1 MFTIVEPDGVFIAG
15 DYLSNVEFPFIYSSY
30 NDYVKT
36 LDKAAA
42 ILNHYSIAYLIPGH
56 GEVTDSK
63 EEMWERV
70 MFSKNY
76 LTRLFEEGSELEE
89 ACRKKYLFFEG
100 VKESHL
106 DNIKQAKKER
116 EK

>member
-1 MFTIVEPDGVFIAG
+1 
-15 DYLSNVEFPFIYSSY
+15 
-30 NDYVKT
+30 
-36 LDKAAA
+36 
-42 ILNHYSIAYLIPGH
+42 
-56 GEVTDSK
+56 
-63 EEMWERV
+63 MWERV